1 MRLNTLQS
9 TLLLAALLFA
19 AGSIIAGSTQPP
31 LYHYETVVPLA
42 LALPSTPQLVAML
55 SDPEDLPDHE
65 EAAAYGPMASLYYS
79 HIARLV
85 PAWSERRTRF
95 EQSLQQA
102 WQLHKKWHPSIRSV
116 QIQEA
121 VRAWRGDVTLPG
133 MSSLPRLDQLDASH
147 TYALDIFYQNVTRH
161 GLAGTVERGPMVF
174 ALSDGIVVAAAEGW
188 TGFPRIDQK
197 LGYLWGGISPK
208 SGNGVILYAPEERRY
223 YSYFHLSDVH
233 VLPGMIVKR
242 GMPLG
247 VGGNTGLNARREGR
261 GEHLHLEIF
270 DAQRG
275 RYMDN
280 RHILQ
285 ILKQSAQQAAG
296 SRGRPFQL

>member
-1 MRLNTLQS
+1 MRLNTLHS
-9 TLLLAALLFA
+9 TLLLAAVLYAF
-19 AGSIIAGSTQPP
+19 GSIITGGTHPCS
-31 LYHYETVVPLA
+31 YHYETAVPLA

-55 SDPEDLPDHE
+55 SDPDDLPQNE
-65 EAAAYGPMASLYYS
+65 EAAYGPMATLYYRR
-79 HIARLV
+79 IARLV
-85 PAWSERRTRF
+85 PAWRERRTHF
-95 EQSLQQA
+95 EQSLQRA

-116 QIQEA
+116 QVQEA

-133 MSSLPRLDQLDASH
+133 ISSLPRLDQLDASH
-147 TYALDIFYQNVTRH
+147 TYALDIFYKNVTHH
-161 GLAGTVERGPMVF
+161 GLSGSTERGPMVF
-174 ALSDGIVVAAAEGW
+174 ALSDGIVVAVAEGW

-233 VLPGMIVKR
+233 VLPGMVVKR

-247 VGGNTGLNARREGR
+247 LGGNTGLNARREGR

-285 ILKQSAQQAAG
+285 LLKLSAQQAAG